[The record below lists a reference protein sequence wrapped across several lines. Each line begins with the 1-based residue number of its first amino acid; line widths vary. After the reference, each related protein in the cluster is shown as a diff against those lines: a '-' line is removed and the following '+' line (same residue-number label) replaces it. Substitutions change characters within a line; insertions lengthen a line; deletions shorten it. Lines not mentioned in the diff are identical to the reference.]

1 MKVAVTA
8 ATGRLGRATLK
19 VLSEKTGPGN
29 VVGIARSP
37 DKIGVPQIETRRGDY
52 NSVEEM
58 AKAFQGVDSVVMI
71 SAPVV
76 VGTDRVP
83 LHRNVI
89 EAAKRAGVGKVV
101 YTSVIGNG
109 LEKDTWFWATQQVNR
124 QAEQDLHDSGLNWI
138 VARNGLYLELDLNH
152 IIAADA
158 SGTYMNNGD
167 AGRCGYITIDELAA
181 ATAELAVDDKLNG
194 QIYNLTGET
203 RSQDELVALASDV
216 FGLNVKYEAMSDEEN
231 VARFM
236 KDPRISARGEDVAR
250 MLTGC
255 FQAMR
260 VGALDVTSDFEAAAG
275 RPCKSTKEMMEDVKQ
290 LRGQP

>member
-19 VLSEKTGPGN
+19 ALSDKLGPGN

-37 DKIGVPQIETRRGDY
+37 DKIDVPQIETRRGDY
-52 NSVEEM
+52 NSIEEM
-58 AKAFQGVDSVVMI
+58 TAAFQGIDSVVMI

-83 LHRNVI
+83 MHRNVI
-89 EAAKRAGVGKVV
+89 EAAKQAGVAKVV

-109 LEKDTWFWATQQVNR
+109 LEKDTWFWKTQQVNR
-124 QAEQDLHDSGLNWI
+124 QAEQDLHDSGLSWI
-138 VARNGLYLELDLNH
+138 VARNGLYIELDVNH
-152 IIAADA
+152 IIAANE
-158 SGTYMNNGD
+158 SGVYMNNGGE
-167 AGRCGYITIDELAA
+167 GRCGYITIDELAA
-181 ATAELAVDDKLNG
+181 ATAALATNDQLDG
-194 QIYNLTGET
+194 QIYNLVGDS
-203 RSQDELVALASDV
+203 RSQEELVALASDV
-216 FGLNVKYEAMSDEEN
+216 FGLNVKYSAMSDEEN

-260 VGALDVTSDFEAAAG
+260 VGALDVTSDFETAAG
-275 RPCKSTKEMMEDVKQ
+275 RPCRSTKEMMEDAKRLLEQ
-290 LRGQP
+290 S

>member
-8 ATGRLGRATLK
+8 ASGRLGRATLK
-19 VLSEKTGPGN
+19 VLNSKLGPEH

-37 DKIGVPQIETRRGDY
+37 KKIGVPQIETRRGDY
-52 NSVEEM
+52 NSIDEM
-58 AKAFQGVDSVVMI
+58 TEASVGIDSMVMI

-76 VGTDRVP
+76 IGTDRVP

-89 EAAKRAGVGKVV
+89 EAAKRVGVGKVV

-109 LEKDTWFWATQQVNR
+109 AEKDTWFWATQQVNR

-138 VARNGLYLELDLNH
+138 VARNGLYLELDMNH
-152 IIAADA
+152 IIAANE
-158 SGTYMNNGD
+158 SGTYTNNGGT
-167 AGRCGYITIDELAA
+167 GRCGYITIDELAA
-181 ATAELAVDDKLNG
+181 ATAALATNNRLNG

-203 RSQDELVALASDV
+203 RTQEELVALANDV
-216 FGLNVKYEAMSDEEN
+216 FDLNVTYQIMSDEDN

-236 KDPRISARGEDVAR
+236 EDPRISARGEDVAR

-260 VGALDVTSDFEAAAG
+260 AGALDVTSDFKVAAG
-275 RPCKSTKEMMEDVKQ
+275 RPCKSTKEMMKDIRQKLET
-290 LRGQP
+290 

>member
-8 ATGRLGRATLK
+8 ASGRLGHATLK
-19 VLSEKTGPGN
+19 ALSERLGPEH
-29 VVGIARSP
+29 VIGIARSP
-37 DKIGVPQIETRRGDY
+37 DKINVPQIETRAGDY
-52 NSVEEM
+52 ANADQLVE
-58 AKAFQGVDSVVMI
+58 AFQGVDSLVMI

-89 EAAKRAGVGKVV
+89 DAAKRAGVKKVV

-109 LEKDTWFWATQQVNR
+109 AERDTWFWKTQQVNR
-124 QAEQDLHDSGLNWI
+124 QAEQDLHDSGLQWI

-152 IIAADA
+152 IIAANET
-158 SGTYMNNGD
+158 GIYMNNGGD
-167 AGRCGYITIDELAA
+167 GKCGYITIEELAQATADLAVKDEL
-181 ATAELAVDDKLNG
+181 NG
-194 QIYNLTGET
+194 RIYNLVGET
-203 RSQDELVALASDV
+203 RTQDELVSLANEV
-216 FGLNVKYEAMSDEEN
+216 FGLNVRYQTMTDDEN

-260 VGALDVTSDFEAAAG
+260 AGALDVTSDFEAATG
-275 RPCKSTKEMMEDVKQ
+275 RPCRSTKDMMHDVRAARAQ
-290 LRGQP
+290 A